1 MERMER
7 REFLKSLAGITAGL
21 MVPAAPF
28 ALSGCSQSDRL
39 GELLPLRMLGR
50 TGEKVTMLGI
60 GGWHIG
66 GKMSET
72 EAQAVIE
79 GALEGGVRF
88 FDTAQSYQ
96 KGESER
102 RYGKFL
108 TPKYRDEVFL
118 MTKTAAKDAGTA
130 RKHLETSLKRLNTD
144 HLDLWQVHAV
154 QDAGDVDRRI
164 EQGVFDVA
172 MEAKASGKARYIGFT
187 GHTSPSAHER
197 VLEKTDMFES
207 CQMPVNL
214 LDPSY
219 ESFIER
225 VLPTLTER
233 NIGVLAMKTLSNGRF
248 FGTDRK
254 DGQEVKPALI
264 PNRVSV
270 AEAIHFVW
278 SLPVSVLITGPDDRK
293 QMAEKIQLA
302 RSFKAMDETRRQD
315 LVNRVGDLAGNT
327 VEYYKK
333 LF

>member
-7 REFLKSLAGITAGL
+7 REFLKSLAGVTASL

-28 ALSGCSQSDRL
+28 ALSGCSPSDRL
-39 GELLPLRMLGR
+39 GELLPRRMLGR

-79 GALEGGVRF
+79 
-88 FDTAQSYQ
+88 
-96 KGESER
+96 
-102 RYGKFL
+102 
-108 TPKYRDEVFL
+108 
-118 MTKTAAKDAGTA
+118 
-130 RKHLETSLKRLNTD
+130 
-144 HLDLWQVHAV
+144 
-154 QDAGDVDRRI
+154 
-164 EQGVFDVA
+164 
-172 MEAKASGKARYIGFT
+172 
-187 GHTSPSAHER
+187 R
-197 VLEKTDMFES
+197 VLEKTDIFET

-248 FGTDRK
+248 FGTDQK
-254 DGQEVKPALI
+254 DEQEVKPALI

-293 QMAEKIQLA
+293 QMAEKIELA
-302 RSFKAMDETRRQD
+302 RSFKTMDKTRRQA
-315 LVNRVGDLAGNT
+315 LVNRVWDLAGNT
-327 VEYYKK
+327 VEYYKA
-333 LF
+333 